1 MKKKYMKPAVEV
13 IRIQTQGM
21 IALSGPA
28 PTLSGDNADI
38 NYDGDYDD

>member
-1 MKKKYMKPAVEV
+1 MKKNYMTPTVEV
-13 IRIQTQGM
+13 IRIETQNI
-21 IALSGPA
+21 IAASDPA

>member
-1 MKKKYMKPAVEV
+1 MKKTYKKPTVEV

-21 IALSGPA
+21 IATSNPA